1 MSFYDMIEQKV
12 EYAAWK
18 VYTRSCKEMIHHM
31 AKKKIMNMGDIKIVN
46 RVILY
51 EL

>member
-1 MSFYDMIEQKV
+1 
-12 EYAAWK
+12 
-18 VYTRSCKEMIHHM
+18 MIHHM